1 MQLLF
6 FPLLEIALVF
16 FFSQD
21 FYSFFLSEAQS
32 AFSSVMSFILCRG
45 REYGF
50 DGDEV
55 MHHLLGCAV
64 SDPQAVAVGVLVICS
79 HT

>member
-1 MQLLF
+1 MF
-6 FPLLEIALVF
+6 F
-16 FFSQD
+16 FFSQN

-45 REYGF
+45 RKYSF

-64 SDPQAVAVGVLVICS
+64 SDPQAVAVGVLVVYS
-79 HT
+79 HTRKHTCM